1 MTLHSEIPQV
11 IIKGDNICV
20 TSLVVVDQTLA
31 AYMEKRQ
38 PEERL
43 KVMEQALRIGLM
55 ALQSA
60 VGSIDVDYV
69 GRAVKQL
76 IADTKQ
82 SNERAIEEVK
92 KSLKM
97 HLKRMVGPCLQDLK
111 DSWVMKANLFISP
124 ETYSIQTEENQ
135 HSVVWERLWRSGLAA
150 VKVSWVNF

>member
-92 KSLKM
+92 KVFENLKS
-97 HLKRMVGPCLQDLK
+97 KKFKKNDIFK
-111 DSWVMKANLFISP
+111 
-124 ETYSIQTEENQ
+124 
-135 HSVVWERLWRSGLAA
+135 
-150 VKVSWVNF
+150 